1 MKASKSPFDKFY
13 ALLAQMPNA
22 DKEDLIWQFSNM
34 ATISLKEF
42 YAKQPENYK
51 RMIAAMQA
59 EVNKQN
65 GQNVE
70 VKQLRSAILNRLQR
84 YGVDT
89 TSWARVNQFLQQPR
103 IAGKRLY
110 EMSIGEMRDLIPK
123 LEMILQKAEKAKEKE
138 LELTIK
144 N

>member
-1 MKASKSPFDKFY
+1 
-13 ALLAQMPNA
+13 
-22 DKEDLIWQFSNM
+22 
-34 ATISLKEF
+34 
-42 YAKQPENYK
+42 
-51 RMIAAMQA
+51 MQV
-59 EVNKQN
+59 EVNKLN
-65 GQNVE
+65 GQAIE

-110 EMSIGEMRDLIPK
+110 EMSIDEMRSLIPK
-123 LEMILQKAEKAKEKE
+123 LEMILQKAEKAKDKE
-138 LELTIK
+138 MDIALR

>member
-22 DKEDLIWQFSNM
+22 NKEELIWQFSNM
-34 ATISLKEF
+34 LTVSLREF

-51 RMIAAMQA
+51 RMIAAMQT
-59 EVNKQN
+59 EVNKRN
-65 GQNVE
+65 GQGAE
-70 VKQLRSAILNRLQR
+70 VKRLRSAILNRLQK

-110 EMSIGEMRDLIPK
+110 EMSVGEMRDLIPK
-123 LEMILQKAEKAKEKE
+123 LEMILEKAAKNKDKE

>member
-1 MKASKSPFDKFY
+1 MKVSKNPFDKFY
-13 ALLAQMPNA
+13 ALLAQMPKA
-22 DKEDLIWQFSNM
+22 DKEDLVWQFSNM
-34 ATISLKEF
+34 ATVSLREF

-51 RMIAAMQA
+51 RMIATMQA
-59 EVNKQN
+59 EVNKRH
-65 GQNVE
+65 GQSVE
-70 VKQLRSAILNRLQR
+70 IKQLRSAILIRLQR

-110 EMSIGEMRDLIPK
+110 EMSIVEMKDLIPK
-123 LEMILQKAEKAKEKE
+123 LEMILKKAEKAKDKE
-138 LELTIK
+138 LELTLK